1 MLDLGKRL
9 SVLNDQ
15 RPFRYLVN
23 GCVATGVHF
32 VVLVFCMQVLNW
44 SSAGAA
50 NGLAA
55 IFGIA
60 TSFVGSRYYVFK
72 HSRETAASQIVKF
85 LVLYLCIALLHA
97 GVLLVWADYYQLNYV
112 IGFFVATLMQLMLS
126 YWGNKVLVFKV

>member
-1 MLDLGKRL
+1 MHGLSKRL
-9 SVLNDQ
+9 RLLNGQ

-23 GCVATGVHF
+23 GCAATGVHF
-32 VVLVFCMQVLNW
+32 FVLVFSMQVLDW

-72 HSRETAASQIVKF
+72 HSRETAASQIAKF

-97 GVLLVWADYYQLNYV
+97 GVLLVWADYYLLNYV
-112 IGFFVATLMQLMLS
+112 VGFFVATLMQLMLS

>member
-1 MLDLGKRL
+1 MHDLSKRL
-9 SVLNDQ
+9 RALNSQ

-32 VVLVFCMQVLNW
+32 VVLVFSMQVLNW

-55 IFGIA
+55 LFGIA

-72 HSRETAASQIVKF
+72 HSFETAASQVTKF
-85 LVLYLCIALLHA
+85 LMLYLCIALLHA
-97 GVLLVWADYYQLNYV
+97 GVLLVWTDYYQLNYV

>member
-1 MLDLGKRL
+1 MHGLSKRFR
-9 SVLNDQ
+9 VLNGQ

-23 GCVATGVHF
+23 GCAATGVHF
-32 VVLVFCMQVLNW
+32 VVLVFSMQVLNW
-44 SSAGAA
+44 PSAGAA

-72 HSRETAASQIVKF
+72 HSRETAVSQISKF
-85 LVLYLCIALLHA
+85 LMLYLSIAFLHA

-112 IGFFVATLMQLMLS
+112 GGFFVATLMQLMLS

>member
-1 MLDLGKRL
+1 
-9 SVLNDQ
+9 
-15 RPFRYLVN
+15 VN
-23 GCVATGVHF
+23 GCVATSVHF
-32 VVLVFCMQVLNW
+32 VVLVFSMQVLNW

-50 NGLAA
+50 NGFAA

-60 TSFVGSRYYVFK
+60 TSFAGSRYYVFK
-72 HSRETAASQIVKF
+72 HSPETVASQITKF
-85 LVLYLCIALLHA
+85 LMLYLCIALLHA

>member
-1 MLDLGKRL
+1 MHDLSKRL
-9 SVLNDQ
+9 RALNSQ

-32 VVLVFCMQVLNW
+32 VVLVFSMQVLNW
-44 SSAGAA
+44 SSAGVA
-50 NGLAA
+50 NGLASL
-55 IFGIA
+55 IGIA

-72 HSRETAASQIVKF
+72 HSPETAASQITKF
-85 LVLYLCIALLHA
+85 LMLYLSIALLHA
-97 GVLLVWADYYQLNYV
+97 GVLLVWADYYHLNYV

>member
-1 MLDLGKRL
+1 MLNLGKSL
-9 SVLNDQ
+9 SVLNSQ

-32 VVLVFCMQVLNW
+32 VVLVFSMQVLNW

-55 IFGIA
+55 VFGIA

-72 HSRETAASQIVKF
+72 HSSETAASQITKF
-85 LVLYLCIALLHA
+85 LMLYLCIALLHT

-112 IGFFVATLMQLMLS
+112 IVFFVATLMQLMLS

>member
-1 MLDLGKRL
+1 MHDLSKRL
-9 SVLNDQ
+9 SALNGQ

-23 GCVATGVHF
+23 GFVATGVHF
-32 VVLVFCMQVLNW
+32 VVLVFSMQVLNW

-72 HSRETAASQIVKF
+72 HSRETAASQISKF
-85 LVLYLCIALLHA
+85 LMLYLCIALLHA

-112 IGFFVATLMQLMLS
+112 VGFFVATLMQLMLS

>member
-1 MLDLGKRL
+1 MHGLSKRL
-9 SVLNDQ
+9 RVLNGQ

-23 GCVATGVHF
+23 GFVATAVHF
-32 VVLVFCMQVLNW
+32 FVLVFSMQVLNW

-72 HSRETAASQIVKF
+72 HSSETAASQIAKF

-112 IGFFVATLMQLMLS
+112 VGFFVATLMQLMLS